1 VAEYDT
7 DNGTQFDTETTS
19 TGTRPAR
26 GHRPDPLTLIA
37 GLVAL
42 FVSAY
47 ILTDGAIGLP
57 SLDPRWLIAGGALL
71 VGLFLLGASLRGN
84 DRHR

>member
-1 VAEYDT
+1 MAEYDT
-7 DNGTQFDTETTS
+7 ETTT

-26 GHRPDPLTLIA
+26 GHRPDLLTLIA
-37 GLVAL
+37 GVVAL
-42 FVSAY
+42 FASTY

-71 VGLFLLGASLRGN
+71 VGLLLLGASLRGGN
-84 DRHR
+84 RNR